1 METISGM
8 VDTITFKSDDNSFT
22 VFRIKSQKNA
32 LPITV
37 VGNMAHPLL
46 GEDIEITG
54 HWVEHRRFGKQFKAV
69 SLRRVT
75 PTTEKGIVRYLA
87 SGVVKGI
94 GSTMAERLVK
104 HFGSRTL
111 EIMELHPYRLTE
123 VEGIGRKKAEMI
135 RESYAAQ
142 AELREV
148 MVFLESCG
156 VSGNIGPKIIAL
168 YGSSTMD
175 IMRENPY
182 RMAAEI
188 DGVGFRKADQIAI
201 NLGFEKNHPDRLAAG
216 ILYTLMTVSQS
227 GHCCIPE
234 EVLATEAAHLLE
246 IEPLTIADM
255 IRDMITRNDLL
266 SETVHGTDL
275 IYPPWLYYA
284 EKYAARRLLE
294 IRDCA
299 LPLEDGDY
307 VQAVKQWE
315 SLEKVT
321 LAEEQRQAIISA
333 LSNGVLV
340 LTGGPGTGK
349 TTTIK
354 GVIALLEAQGCQI
367 LLGAPT
373 GRAAKRLG
381 EATGRP
387 TSTLHRLLEAAGG
400 KEGTPLFMRNESNPL
415 EADVLIVDEGS
426 MMDITITSHLLKA
439 IPDGCRFIL
448 VGDVDQLPAVGPGS
462 VLKDIIRSSAVP
474 VVRLTEVFRQ
484 SGESIIIHNAHRINK
499 GLRPDLNTTGDFLF
513 IEIHDT
519 QEAANRVVSLCAHE
533 LPEQGF
539 NPIDDIQVLSP
550 MHRHDCGVEN
560 LNQKLQTVL
569 NPADTMKDEINTPS
583 VTLRT
588 GDKVMQ
594 MKNNYAKAVFNGD
607 IGVITAIDEGLVYVR
622 YPDNAVVYDKHD
634 IGELH
639 LAYAMSVHKSQG
651 SEYAVVILPVTAS
664 HHVMLQRNLLYT
676 AVTRAKERVILVGTK
691 SALNTALANDR
702 TKRRYTLLAERL
714 RGDELW

>member
-1 METISGM
+1 METINGI

-22 VFRIKSQKNA
+22 VFRIKSQKNT

-75 PTTEKGIVRYLA
+75 PTTEKGIIRYLA

-111 EIMELHPYRLTE
+111 EIMELHPHRLIE
-123 VEGIGRKKAEMI
+123 VEGIGRKKAEII

-168 YGSSTMD
+168 YGSSTLD
-175 IMRENPY
+175 IIRENPY

-188 DGVGFRKADQIAI
+188 DGIGFRRADQIAMS
-201 NLGFEKNHPDRLAAG
+201 LGFEKNHPDRLVAG
-216 ILYTLMTVSQS
+216 ILYALMTVSQS

-246 IEPLTIADM
+246 IDSLAIADM
-255 IRDMITRNDLL
+255 IRDMITRDDLL
-266 SETVHGTDL
+266 TETVQSTDL
-275 IYPPWLYYA
+275 VYPPWLYYA

-307 VQAVKQWE
+307 EQAVKQWE

-387 TSTLHRLLEAAGG
+387 ASTLHRLLEAAGG
-400 KEGTPLFMRNESNPL
+400 KEGTPLFMRNESHPL

-462 VLKDIIRSSAVP
+462 VLKDIIRSGAVP

-513 IEIHDT
+513 IEIHDS
-519 QEAANRVVSLCAHE
+519 QEAANRVVSLCAYE

-539 NPIDDIQVLSP
+539 DPIDDIQVLSP

-569 NPADTMKDEINTPS
+569 NPADTMKGEINTPT

-607 IGVITAIDEGLVYVR
+607 IGVITAIDGGLVYVR

-634 IGELH
+634 ISELH

-651 SEYAVVILPVTAS
+651 SEYAVVILPVTVS

-714 RGDELW
+714 RGEELW